1 MLFEIPQ
8 YAHCAQP
15 TSQYAVILLSISDP
29 TQYSVI
35 LVVVAVVIVVVGI
48 IGNPDDPTSPK

>member
-15 TSQYAVILLSISDP
+15 TSQYAVILLSISDAS
-29 TQYSVI
+29 QYSVI
-35 LVVVAVVIVVVGI
+35 VVAVVVVVVVGI